1 MDRNE
6 IDFFDRLSDH
16 WDDDE
21 VLSTPEKVREVLSH
35 FAIAPG
41 MDILD
46 LGTGTGVL
54 IPYLSE
60 LIGESGKIAA
70 VDISDGMLVN
80 AIIKFG
86 NLPNVKFYKKDFEE
100 EALEGEYDR
109 IILYCVYPHLHEP
122 EDTLKRLM
130 RDNLKPGGC
139 IFIAFPTDEKFIN
152 NIHGE
157 RKAESDLLPPA
168 ETLAGRFREWG
179 LDATTVAYSPEMY
192 IVGIRKN

>member
-6 IDFFDRLSDH
+6 IDFFDALSEH
-16 WDDDE
+16 WDDYE
-21 VLSTPEKVREVLSH
+21 VLSTPEKISEVLSH
-35 FAIAPG
+35 FSIAPG

-54 IPYLSE
+54 LPYLSE
-60 LIGESGKIAA
+60 LVGKNGKIAA

-86 NLPNVKFYKKDFEE
+86 KLPNVKFYKKDFEE
-100 EALEGEYDR
+100 EYLEGEYDQ

-122 EDTLKRLM
+122 QDTLNRLI
-130 RDNLKPGGC
+130 RDNLKRGGC

-157 RKAESDLLPPA
+157 RKTESHMLPPA
-168 ETLAGRFREWG
+168 EALTDRFRKWG
-179 LDATTVAYSPEMY
+179 FNATTIAYSPQIY
-192 IVGIRKN
+192 IIEIRKD

>member
-1 MDRNE
+1 MDRHE
-6 IDFFDRLSDH
+6 IDFFDKLSDH

-21 VLSTPEKVREVLSH
+21 VLSTPEKVREVLDH

-86 NLPNVKFYKKDFEE
+86 KLPNVKFYKKDFEE
-100 EALEGEYDR
+100 EALEGVYDR

-122 EDTLKRLM
+122 ENTLNRLI
-130 RDNLKPGGC
+130 RDNLKTGGS

-168 ETLAGRFREWG
+168 ETLADRFRIWG
-179 LDATTVAYSPEMY
+179 LDATTVAYSPEKY
-192 IVGIRKN
+192 IVEIRKN

>member
-1 MDRNE
+1 MDRHE
-6 IDFFDRLSDH
+6 IDFFDALSEH

-21 VLSTPEKVREVLSH
+21 ILSTPEKVKEVLSY

-60 LIGESGKIAA
+60 LTGENGKIAA

-86 NLPNVKFYKKDFEE
+86 KLPNVKFHKKDFEE
-100 EALEGEYDR
+100 ESLDGTYDR
-109 IILYCVYPHLHEP
+109 IILYCVYPHLHRPQE
-122 EDTLKRLM
+122 TLHRLI
-130 RDNLKPGGC
+130 DNNLKPGGSV
-139 IFIAFPTDEKFIN
+139 FIAFPTDEEFIN

-168 ETLAGRFREWG
+168 GTLAARFREWG
-179 LDATTVAYSPEMY
+179 LDASTVAYNPGLY
-192 IVGIRKN
+192 IVEIKKD